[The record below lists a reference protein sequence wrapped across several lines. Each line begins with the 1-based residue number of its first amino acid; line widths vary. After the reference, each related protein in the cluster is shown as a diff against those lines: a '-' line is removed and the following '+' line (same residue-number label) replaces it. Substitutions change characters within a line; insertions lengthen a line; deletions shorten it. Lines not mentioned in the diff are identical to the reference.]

1 MLDLTGAAS
10 NTDAIADE
18 RVGLT
23 RAEAHRIAHLL
34 DFFATA
40 PADREQTPTASMV
53 AEAQAFAVSL
63 RTTAGIPDPGAS
75 PSNFEDHVGE
85 EWAQRRRDGAWVC
98 VSRDAGSHPVAQ
110 TWDELLDNYGPLRRI

>member
-23 RAEAHRIAHLL
+23 RAEAHRIAFLL
-34 DFFATA
+34 DNFAHPSEGAT
-40 PADREQTPTASMV
+40 PAQMLTE
-53 AEAQAFAVSL
+53 AETFAVSL
-63 RTTAGIPDPGAS
+63 RTTAGIADPGS
-75 PSNFEDHVGE
+75 SSSNFEDHVGA
-85 EWAQRRRDGAWVC
+85 EWAQRRADGAWVC
-98 VSRDAGSHPVAQ
+98 ISEDAGSHSVAR